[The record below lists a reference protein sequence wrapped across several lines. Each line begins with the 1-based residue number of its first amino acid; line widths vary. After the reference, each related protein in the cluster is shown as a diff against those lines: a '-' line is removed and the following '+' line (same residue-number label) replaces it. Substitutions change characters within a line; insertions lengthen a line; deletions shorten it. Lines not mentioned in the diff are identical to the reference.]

1 MDMRKFIL
9 LMAFA
14 ALAGGG
20 AWGQSYYAERYK
32 QHSGKLLSKLWMADD
47 KSRMETKSENGLPMI
62 TIYRKDSANVYCIF
76 PEKKMYMVMSKSQMN
91 LNGMVGMNVEKRRN
105 VTQEF
110 IKNETVEG
118 YPCKKYK
125 VTFVSVLQGGREE
138 TSVQYDW
145 IYEPLKAI
153 IMTTGGYDEPEVLRN
168 IKEGPQP
175 AHLFEIPEGYKRMPV
190 AGQLGKMLKSS
201 LATPK
206 ADEVKK
212 DIKDT
217 ENALKDIK
225 DDPNKSQNEK
235 TMDMLKMLN
244 EMQNKKK

>member
-1 MDMRKFIL
+1 MKKLILL

-14 ALAGGG
+14 ALNGA

-32 QHSGKLLSKLWMADD
+32 QNSGKLLSKLWMAND
-47 KSRMETKSENGLPMI
+47 KSRMETKSESGLPMI

-76 PEKKMYMVMSKSQMN
+76 PEKKMYMVMPKSQ
-91 LNGMVGMNVEKRRN
+91 LHINGVTGMEIEARRN
-105 VTQEF
+105 VTKEF
-110 IKNETVEG
+110 MKNETVEG

-125 VTFVSVLQGGREE
+125 VTFVSVLKDGSEE
-138 TSVQYDW
+138 TYVKYDW
-145 IYEPLKAI
+145 VYEPLKAI

-175 AHLFEIPEGYKRMPV
+175 AHLFKIPEDYKQMPV

-201 LATPK
+201 LSTPK
-206 ADEVKK
+206 ADGVKK

-217 ENALKDIK
+217 EKAMKDIK
-225 DDPNKSQNEK
+225 DNPNKSQNEK
-235 TMDMLKMLN
+235 TMDMLKLLN
-244 EMQNKKK
+244 EMQKKK

>member
-1 MDMRKFIL
+1 MKKLIL
-9 LMAFA
+9 LIAIA
-14 ALAGGG
+14 ALNGVA

-32 QHSGKLLSKLWMADD
+32 QNSGKLLSKLWMAND
-47 KSRMETKSENGLPMI
+47 KSRMETKSEDRPTMI

-76 PEKKMYMVMSKSQMN
+76 PEKKMYMVIPKSQMN
-91 LNGMVGMNVEKRRN
+91 MNGVTGLEIEARRN

-110 IKNETVEG
+110 IENETVEG

-125 VTFVSVLQGGREE
+125 VTFVSVLKDGREE
-138 TSVQYDW
+138 KHVQYDW

-175 AHLFEIPEGYKRMPV
+175 AHLFEIPKGYKQMPV
-190 AGQLGKMLKSS
+190 AGQLGEMLKSS
-201 LATPK
+201 LGTPK
-206 ADEVKK
+206 ADGVKK

-217 ENALKDIK
+217 EKAMKAIK
-225 DDPNKSQNEK
+225 DNPDKSQNEK
-235 TMDMLKMLN
+235 TMDMLKLLN
-244 EMQNKKK
+244 EMQKKK